1 MQKSSPGVFAPSLVF
16 FFSRE
21 FMARVHTLQR
31 GMEPPRV
38 EIYKIIYIIYIIYII
53 FVTSIWVCKYIQP
66 NVIAE
71 FLRTHQHLRF
81 FLKRFLSS
89 AL

>member
-21 FMARVHTLQR
+21 FMARVHTLQG
-31 GMEPPRV
+31 GMEPPGRNLQNYV
-38 EIYKIIYIIYIIYII
+38 YIYIYLI

-81 FLKRFLSS
+81 FFLKRFLSS